1 MCMVV
6 KLLETREKIIENLLR
21 VANTKLPE
29 DIGWALE
36 AAAGWE
42 SNSVAATQLAA
53 IMENVRK
60 AEHLGK
66 PMCQDTG
73 IPIFYV
79 RGKIDGDIARDISQA
94 VSNSTSAIPMRPN
107 TVDPILRTN
116 YGNNLGEGM
125 PCIHYIPTNDDF
137 TEIAVLLKGAG
148 SENMT
153 KLKMLNPSDGITGV
167 KKFIIDSVIEAG
179 GRPCPPDIV
188 GVGIG
193 GTADECTAMAKR
205 ALLEPL
211 DMEDPDPEI
220 QVLEEELF
228 VKINQSGLGPMGLGG
243 NTTVLGVKIRKSA
256 CHTASLPVAVNIGC
270 WATRRAVARI
280 TDTDVVYSQGV
291 RL

>member
-1 MCMVV
+1 MVV
-6 KLLETREKIIENLLR
+6 KLPEPREKIIENLLR
-21 VANTKLPE
+21 LANTRLPA

-42 SNSVAATQLAA
+42 SNPAAATQLAA

-60 AEHLGK
+60 AEHLSK

-79 RGKIDGDIARDISQA
+79 RGKFDSSIVKDIREA
-94 VSNSTSAIPMRPN
+94 VENSTKAIPMRPN
-107 TVDPILRTN
+107 TVDPIIRTN

-125 PCIHYIPTNDDF
+125 PCIHFIPTDDDF
-137 TEIAVLLKGAG
+137 TEISLLLKGAG

-153 KLKMLNPSDGITGV
+153 RLKMLNPSDGMEGV
-167 KKFIIDSVIEAG
+167 KNFIIESVIDAG
-179 GRPCPPDIV
+179 GRPCPPGIV

-193 GTADECTAMAKR
+193 GTADECVAMAKR

-211 DMEDPDPEI
+211 DEEDPDPEI
-220 QVLEEELF
+220 QALEEELF

-243 NTTVLGVKIRKSA
+243 DTTVLGVKVRKSA

-270 WATRRAVARI
+270 WATRRASVRI
-280 TDTDVVYSQGV
+280 TDSDVEYSQGA
-291 RL
+291 RI

>member
-1 MCMVV
+1 MVV
-6 KLLETREKIIENLLR
+6 KLPEPTEKVVENILR
-21 VANTKLPE
+21 LANTKLPE

-42 SNSVAATQLAA
+42 SNRTAQSQIGA
-53 IMENVRK
+53 ILENVRK
-60 AEHLGK
+60 AEHMYK

-79 RGKIDGDIARDISQA
+79 RGRFDSSIAKDIAQA
-94 VSNSTSAIPMRPN
+94 VENCTKAIPMRPN
-107 TVDPILRTN
+107 TVDPIIRIN
-116 YGNNLGEGM
+116 NGNNLGPGM
-125 PCIHYIPTNDDF
+125 PAIHYIPTDDDF
-137 TEIAVLLKGAG
+137 TEISVLLKGAG

-153 KLKMLNPSDGITGV
+153 RLKMLNPSDGMEGV
-167 KKFIIDSVIEAG
+167 KKFIIDSVIDAG
-179 GRPCPPDIV
+179 GRPCPPGIV

-193 GTADECTAMAKR
+193 GTADECVAMAKR

-220 QVLEEELF
+220 QALEEELF
-228 VKINQSGLGPMGLGG
+228 VKINSSGLGPMGLGG
-243 NTTVLGVKIRKSA
+243 DTTVLGVKVRKA
-256 CHTASLPVAVNIGC
+256 FCHTASLPVAVNIGC

-280 TDTDVVYSQGV
+280 TDSDVVYSQGV

>member
-1 MCMVV
+1 MVV
-6 KLLETREKIIENLLR
+6 KLPETREKIIENLLR

-42 SNSVAATQLAA
+42 ANPVAATQLAA

-79 RGKIDGDIARDISQA
+79 RGKIDGTIARDIAEA
-94 VSNSTSAIPMRPN
+94 VANSTSAIPMRPN
-107 TVDPILRTN
+107 TVDPI
-116 YGNNLGEGM
+116 
-125 PCIHYIPTNDDF
+125 
-137 TEIAVLLKGAG
+137 
-148 SENMT
+148 
-153 KLKMLNPSDGITGV
+153 KLKMLNPSDGMDGV
-167 KKFIIDSVIEAG
+167 KRFIIDSVIEAG
-179 GRPCPPDIV
+179 GRPCPPGIV

-220 QVLEEELF
+220 QALEEELF

-243 NTTVLGVKIRKSA
+243 STTVLGVKVRKSA

-270 WATRRAVARI
+270 WATRRACARI

>member
-1 MCMVV
+1 MVV
-6 KLLETREKIIENLLR
+6 KLPETREKIIENLLR

-42 SNSVAATQLAA
+42 SNPAAATQLAA

-60 AEHLGK
+60 AEHMGK

-79 RGKIDGDIARDISQA
+79 RGKIDGAIARDIAEA
-94 VSNSTSAIPMRPN
+94 VANSTSAIPMRPN
-107 TVDPILRTN
+107 TVDPIIRTN

-125 PCIHYIPTNDDF
+125 PCIHYIPTEDDF
-137 TEIAVLLKGAG
+137 TEISVLLKGAG

-153 KLKMLNPSDGITGV
+153 KLKMLNPSDGMEGV
-167 KKFIIDSVIEAG
+167 KRFIIDSIIEAG
-179 GRPCPPDIV
+179 GRPCPPGIV

-193 GTADECTAMAKR
+193 GTADECTAMAKC

-220 QVLEEELF
+220 QALEEELF

-270 WATRRAVARI
+270 WATRRACARI